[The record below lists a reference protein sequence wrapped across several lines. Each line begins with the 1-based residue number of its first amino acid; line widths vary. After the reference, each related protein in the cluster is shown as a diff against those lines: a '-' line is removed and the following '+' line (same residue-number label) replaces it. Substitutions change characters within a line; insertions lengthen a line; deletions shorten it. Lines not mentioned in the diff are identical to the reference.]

1 MQEEPHT
8 EWTIEEHIRAAVRPM
23 DETARLTRALTASCW
38 PSGTADR
45 TDPVA
50 RGWLRM
56 WGPIRV
62 VVDVPACQCAQGRC
76 KLCG

>member
-1 MQEEPHT
+1 MQEEPHIQPG
-8 EWTIEEHIRAAVRPM
+8 IEEHIRAAARPTG
-23 DETARLTRALTASCW
+23 ETARLARDLTRVCW
-38 PSGTADR
+38 PTGTADR

-62 VVDVPACQCAQGRC
+62 VVAVPPCECHTGRC
-76 KLCG
+76 AICN